1 MGYFTQHW
9 GPYLKLVLRKVEV
22 TPGQGQ
28 GPHTGFLSVSSDLPA
43 EPPHREF
50 NLMPKPRALLPNPQN
65 PKKTQSSTT
74 AVMELPE
81 HEADC

>member
-1 MGYFTQHW
+1 MG
-9 GPYLKLVLRKVEV
+9 KDRVLTRASCMLAVI
-22 TPGQGQ
+22 
-28 GPHTGFLSVSSDLPA
+28 FLA

-50 NLMPKPRALLPNPQN
+50 NLMPKPRALLPNSHN

-74 AVMELPE
+74 TVMELPE